1 MENDNNGLGYGGQDP
16 FQAAGLTKTNSYDM
30 GGNPIS
36 AGTTFTQSPIN
47 ENNFNSEDVSQN
59 YEEQPSQ
66 TQDFDLSGRF
76 GGRFN
81 SIDEVEQYFMD
92 YETKSNQDPFAN
104 DFVRNLNKAMAD
116 GIDPDLYVA
125 VSSVNTQDMDAR
137 EALVIQ
143 AQWENGLSREDA
155 EFFVNRNYRL
165 TDDGD
170 ELDMS
175 DPDVR
180 EAQIRMN
187 IDSQKAKDFIE
198 SQKSLALESPKERFQ
213 AQVTQAWEPVIP
225 KVVNDWKEIKVQ
237 GKSGEYSI
245 PASPEALNAAQ
256 QMLSEVIQSGLLDM
270 MPSQEGLEIAHAMV
284 EKEILKHDFS
294 AAIDYIADSLKAKQL
309 EDRHNPRR
317 PVGQYAPPMPSQQ
330 QGLVDFLKS
339 VRG

>member
-1 MENDNNGLGYGGQDP
+1 MDNDNNGLGYGMQDP
-16 FQAAGLTKTNSYDM
+16 FQAAGMTKTNSYDM

-36 AGTTFTQSPIN
+36 IGTTFTQSPVN
-47 ENNFNSEDVSQN
+47 EENFSSENASQQ

-66 TQDFDLSGRF
+66 MQDFDLSGRF

-81 SIDEVEQYFMD
+81 SLEEIENYFM
-92 YETKSNQDPFAN
+92 ETEAKVNQDPFAN

-125 VSSVNTQDMDAR
+125 VTSVDTQEMDPK
-137 EALVIQ
+137 EALIIQ

-155 EFFVNRNYRL
+155 EFFVNRTYRL
-165 TDDGD
+165 SDDGD

-198 SQKSLALESPKERFQ
+198 SQKSLALESPRERFQ

-225 KVVNDWKEIKVQ
+225 KVVNQWKDIKVQ

-309 EDRHNPRR
+309 EERHNPRR
-317 PVGQYAPPMPSQQ
+317 PVGQYTPPMPAQQ